1 MHAAEIWALRKVDQ
15 EHMEGFE
22 MWSWERMENISWTD
36 RVRDGEV
43 LYGVKEERNILHAIT
58 QRQATWI
65 GHFLRGN
72 CLLKH
77 VIEGGIEGTERGGR
91 RRKRLLDDLKETRR
105 YCKLKQEELVN
116 GCTLH
121 LV

>member
-15 EHMEGFE
+15 EHLESFE
-22 MWSWERMENISWTD
+22 MWSWRSMENISWTD
-36 RVRDGEV
+36 RVRNGEV
-43 LYGVKEERNILHAIT
+43 LCGAKGERNILHAIT
-58 QRQATWI
+58 QRKATWI
-65 GHFLRGN
+65 GSFLRGN

-105 YCKLKQEELVN
+105 YCKLKEEELVD